1 MAFEKTI
8 QSLASIE
15 DKLRRAFGLAGPIGA
30 RLDPTLTAV
39 VIADDLRDPGHA
51 FFSGRSWIWCGI
63 DTGSPAGVNVISIL
77 PQVDVLVEGCWISG
91 TLAIGGAIEVY
102 VTTPTEAPP
111 IAGGVAGNF
120 AWRDRKMVTLDVPP
134 FTGGSS
140 WAGITGTL
148 ISVNNRM
155 FTWRGGTTAQ
165 IDDVKRIPIMVPAG
179 GSLTFRSS
187 TSHTTLQ
194 IGCYGRIFP

>member
-39 VIADDLRDPGHA
+39 VIADDLRTPGHA
-51 FFSGRSWIWCGI
+51 FFSGRGWIWVSTDPG
-63 DTGSPAGVNVISIL
+63 TPVGVSVISLI
-77 PQVDVLVEGCWISG
+77 PQVDVLIEGVWISG
-91 TLAIGGAIEVY
+91 TMSLGGLVDCY

-120 AWRDRKMVTLDVPP
+120 AWRDRKVVTLDVPP
-134 FTGGSS
+134 FTGGSA
-140 WAGITGTL
+140 WAAVTGTL

-155 FTWRGGTTAQ
+155 HTWVCGTVGQ
-165 IDDVKRIPIMVPAG
+165 LDDHRKIEVMVPKDG
-179 GSLTFRSS
+179 TFTFRASS
-187 TSHTTLQ
+187 QFTNLKV
-194 IGCYGRIFP
+194 GAYGRIFP